1 MKRIIILAAIF
12 SSGILVSCSIQL
24 SQSDND
30 KIIKASQIEED
41 LFKEPSDSITEKILV
56 GEWALKAVN
65 GNKIEEQEN
74 PIIFN
79 FSSDGV
85 ASKSF
90 KKDLAKWRVIKRNEQ
105 KIILLKSETIEESI
119 IKSID
124 SEKLVIIS
132 GNEEI
137 SLAKISK

>member
-1 MKRIIILAAIF
+1 
-12 SSGILVSCSIQL
+12 
-24 SQSDND
+24 
-30 KIIKASQIEED
+30 
-41 LFKEPSDSITEKILV
+41 LV
-56 GEWALKAVN
+56 GEWTLRAVN
-65 GNKIEEQEN
+65 GNTVEEQDN
-74 PIIFN
+74 PRIFN
-79 FSSDGV
+79 FGSDGV

-124 SEKLVIIS
+124 SERLVIIS
-132 GNEEI
+132 GIEEI

>member
-1 MKRIIILAAIF
+1 MIKILMLLVIV
-12 SSGILVSCSIQL
+12 SSGILVSCSNQL

-65 GNKIEEQEN
+65 GNTVEEQEN
-74 PIIFN
+74 PRIFN
-79 FSSDGV
+79 FGSDGV

>member
-1 MKRIIILAAIF
+1 MIRILMLLVIV
-12 SSGILVSCSIQL
+12 SSGVLVSCSNQL

-41 LFKEPSDSITEKILV
+41 QFKEPSDSITEKLLV
-56 GEWALKAVN
+56 GEWELRAVN
-65 GNKIEEQEN
+65 GNTVEEQEN
-74 PIIFN
+74 PRIFN
-79 FSSDGV
+79 FGSDGV

-124 SEKLVIIS
+124 SERLVIIS